1 MAEVPPC
8 DRSPAVPPS
17 AGHRLAV
24 VTGAGRGIGRHI
36 ALGLAAAGWEVVLVA
51 RSADQL
57 AGVRDEIIGAGGR
70 AHAVPTDVS
79 CTDRVA
85 ALAAAVAAIG
95 PAGVLV
101 NAAGIF
107 GPLRPFAETDPETW
121 LDVLRVNVFGAVLV
135 TRALLPAMLETGSGR
150 ILTVS
155 SAASLH
161 SPGPLN
167 SAYGTSKAA
176 LNQFTRHLAAEIA
189 GSGVTANVFHP
200 GDVRTDMWAAIRDE
214 VAAVGRSAEDNYG
227 PWVRWVDETGGD
239 PPSKA
244 VDLVLAVLAAEP
256 GPNGEFLWI
265 ADPLQQA
272 VPSWDVEP
280 EPPSYT
286 H

>member
-1 MAEVPPC
+1 MAE
-8 DRSPAVPPS
+8 APPS
-17 AGHRLAV
+17 GRLAV
-24 VTGAGRGIGRHI
+24 VTGAGRGIGRQI
-36 ALGLAAAGWEVVLVA
+36 ARGLAAAGHEVVLVA

-57 AGVRDEIIGAGGR
+57 ARVRDEIVGTGGQ

-79 CTDRVA
+79 RTDQVA
-85 ALAAAVAAIG
+85 ALAAAVSAIG
-95 PAGVLV
+95 PATVLI
-101 NAAGIF
+101 NAAGTF
-107 GPLRPFAETDPETW
+107 GPLRPFADTDPEAW
-121 LDVLRVNVFGAVLV
+121 LEVLRVNVFGTVLV
-135 TRALLPAMLETGSGR
+135 TRALLPAMLRAGTGR

-214 VAAVGRSAEDNYG
+214 VTEVGESAEVNYG

-239 PPSKA
+239 PPDKA
-244 VDLVLAVLAAEP
+244 VDLVLAALAADP

-265 ADPLQQA
+265 ENPLQPA
-272 VPSWDVEP
+272 VPSWDVTP
-280 EPPSYT
+280 EPPSYAR
-286 H
+286 